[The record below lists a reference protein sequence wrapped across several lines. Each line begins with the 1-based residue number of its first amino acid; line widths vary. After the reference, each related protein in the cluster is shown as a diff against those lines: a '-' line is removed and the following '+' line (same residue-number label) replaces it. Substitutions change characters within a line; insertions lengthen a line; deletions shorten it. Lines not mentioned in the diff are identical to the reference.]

1 MIFKLFNYVRDLLL
15 QHASH
20 YFVSPQQN
28 ASRSVR
34 FFYYED
40 TYKKQTNFMSTNLFK
55 NHSPSRIESYES
67 NMIL

>member
-40 TYKKQTNFMSTNLFK
+40 TYKKKQISCRQISLKIT
-55 NHSPSRIESYES
+55 HQVA
-67 NMIL
+67 